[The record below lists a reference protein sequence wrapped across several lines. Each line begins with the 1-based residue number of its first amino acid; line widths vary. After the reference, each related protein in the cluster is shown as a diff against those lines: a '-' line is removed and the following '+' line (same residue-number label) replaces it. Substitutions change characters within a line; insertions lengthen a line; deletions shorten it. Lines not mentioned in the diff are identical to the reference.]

1 MENKEYDVIVIGA
14 GNAGLVSALTL
25 QKKGK
30 KVLLLEKGR
39 VVGGLASSFIRGRF
53 EFDTSLHQLCEFGT
67 KEDSD
72 AVYDLFSRLEIVDK
86 ISVEALPETFVV
98 YTLEHKEKYVM
109 PVGKDDF
116 LLKMEEYVPGSTKSM
131 EEFFSLCEETKAAL
145 SYLNESK
152 GHPETEVLMKKYPRF
167 MVVAP
172 YSIEKVLKKIGM
184 PLKAQEILCSYWSY
198 LGSPA
203 SKLSFIH
210 YASMVYSYITKG
222 PVIFKKSSHAISL
235 LLSEEFVK
243 NGGTL
248 KCLTGVKEILI
259 QNNEVMG
266 VVTDNNE
273 KFLTKHILANLSPN
287 VVYGQ
292 LIQNDFVPDKAKSL
306 TNLRNFGARG
316 VSVYLGLNKIMKELG
331 LENSTYFVYHSL
343 DSDREFK
350 RMHDVFSGNLAATL
364 KNTSSDTS
372 SLVLTSLIFEDA
384 FDKLVTKE
392 NYFEIKEKLAESLVS
407 SFEKV
412 TGVNIHDA
420 IEEIEVATPVTFAR
434 YTGHPEGVIY
444 GYLATSHDNLL
455 PRIMNEENEVFIKG
469 LRFCGGFG
477 SRLSGYSSTY
487 INGEMEALKT
497 LGEMENER
505 V

>member
-67 KEDSD
+67 EEHHG
-72 AVYDLFSRLEIVDK
+72 AVYDLFSRLGILDK
-86 ISVEALPETFVV
+86 VSVEELPETFVA
-98 YTLEHKEKYVM
+98 YTLDQKEKYVM
-109 PVGKDDF
+109 PVGKDAF

-152 GHPETEVLMKKYPRF
+152 GHPETEVLMEKYPRF

-172 YSIEKVLKKIGM
+172 YSVEKVLKKINM
-184 PLKAQEILCSYWSY
+184 PFKAQEILCSYWSY

-203 SKLSFIH
+203 SKLSFVH
-210 YASMVYSYITKG
+210 YASMVYSYITDG
-222 PVIFKKSSHAISL
+222 PVIFKKTSHDISL

-248 KCLTGVKEILI
+248 KCLTGVKEILT
-259 QNNEVMG
+259 QNSEVVG
-266 VVTDNNE
+266 VVTNNNE
-273 KFLTKHILANLSPN
+273 KFFTKHILANVSPN

-292 LIQNDFVPDKAKSL
+292 LIQNDFVPSKAKSFVNAR
-306 TNLRNFGARG
+306 NLGARG
-316 VSVYLGLNKIMKELG
+316 VSVYLGLNKTMEDLG
-331 LENSTYFVYHSL
+331 LDNATYFVYHSL
-343 DSDREFK
+343 DSNKEFK

-364 KNTSSDTS
+364 RNTSLDTS
-372 SLVLTSLIFEDA
+372 TLVLTSLIFGDA
-384 FDKLVTKE
+384 FDKFVHKE
-392 NYFEIKEKLAESLVS
+392 NYFEVKEKLAESLVS
-407 SFEKV
+407 SFEQA
-412 TGVNIHDA
+412 TGVDIRDA
-420 IEEIEVATPVTFAR
+420 IEEIEIATPVTFAR
-434 YTGHPEGVIY
+434 YTGHPDGVIY
-444 GYLATSHDNLL
+444 GYLATSYDNLL
-455 PRIMNEENEVFIKG
+455 PRIMNEENEIFVKG

-497 LGEMENER
+497 LGEMKNER